1 MGRIPT
7 PPSQPLAPRW
17 IRPARLAL
25 TVLLVASS
33 SSSTTSTGVLAFMPE
48 EEGFQAPSLEVRGAL
63 KTAMIEDYE
72 DVIVMQAEMAWG
84 AQEMKKYKSIR
95 GAWPVR
101 SELEGRGRGGMAA
114 AAGAS
119 STTATGSSLRSSSS
133 SSSSNSDRD
142 RSNRTNRSQP
152 LPPELG
158 EIGLLRRKGGPKG
171 SNNDSNGDGPSKG
184 EDYWTYLISIF

>member
-1 MGRIPT
+1 
-7 PPSQPLAPRW
+7 
-17 IRPARLAL
+17 
-25 TVLLVASS
+25 
-33 SSSTTSTGVLAFMPE
+33 MPE

-114 AAGAS
+114 AAAVGAS
-119 STTATGSSLRSSSS
+119 STTATGSSLRSSSSS

-171 SNNDSNGDGPSKG
+171 SNNDNNGDGPSKG